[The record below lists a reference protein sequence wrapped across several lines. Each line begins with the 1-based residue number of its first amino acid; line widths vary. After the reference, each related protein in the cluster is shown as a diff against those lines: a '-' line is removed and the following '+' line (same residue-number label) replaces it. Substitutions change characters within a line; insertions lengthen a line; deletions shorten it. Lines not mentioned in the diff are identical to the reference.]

1 MTSTRTQIADRL
13 RGLLPAEWLVLATAR
28 EFDQPDGTVPA
39 VVAVMRSQ
47 IQPAPNYA
55 GAWIETFD
63 VYLITTSQVDDE
75 SLEDDLD
82 ALLDQAL
89 EAIDSDGAIALQQ
102 ATRTTYGDRGL
113 HAWQI
118 ALQSISERN

>member
-28 EFDQPDGTVPA
+28 EFDMPDGTVPA
-39 VVAVMRSQ
+39 VVAVQRSQ
-47 IQPAPNYA
+47 IAPAPNYA

-63 VYLITTSQVDDE
+63 VWLITTSQVDDP

-82 ALLDQAL
+82 ALLDTTL
-89 EAIDSDGAIALQQ
+89 EAVDGDRAIALET
-102 ATRTTYGDRGL
+102 ATRTTYGDRQL

-118 ALQSISERN
+118 AIQSISERN